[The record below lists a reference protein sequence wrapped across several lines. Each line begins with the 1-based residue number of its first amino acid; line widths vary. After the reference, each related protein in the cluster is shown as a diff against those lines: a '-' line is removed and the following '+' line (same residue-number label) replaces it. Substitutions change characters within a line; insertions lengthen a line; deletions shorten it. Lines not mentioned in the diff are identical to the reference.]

1 MTPVQGNLLF
11 EGMMLIRLRKKR
23 GKIKVKSGGSNK
35 IFLDPE
41 TKVNIY
47 KIYLEK
53 SLLIRIMGVN
63 EHKKQAPRS
72 VTLGIISVS
81 TTRALIDDTSG
92 QWIREHAE
100 EKGHTVVFH
109 QVIPDDAA
117 KITAI
122 LKEKIKES
130 KPQVIL
136 MSGGTGI
143 TKKDVTIE
151 AVSPLFNK
159 ELSAFGPLFAKL
171 SMEEID
177 SAAIMS
183 RATAGVI
190 GNTVVLCMP
199 GSLNAC
205 RLACSKLIFPELGH
219 LVKHIQDF

>member
-1 MTPVQGNLLF
+1 M
-11 EGMMLIRLRKKR
+11 
-23 GKIKVKSGGSNK
+23 
-35 IFLDPE
+35 
-41 TKVNIY
+41 
-47 KIYLEK
+47 
-53 SLLIRIMGVN
+53 MGVH

-92 QWIREHAE
+92 QWIREQAE
-100 EKGHTVVFH
+100 EKGHKVVFH

-117 KITAI
+117 KITAV

-151 AVSPLFNK
+151 AVSPLFDK
-159 ELSAFGPLFAKL
+159 ELSAFGSLFAKL

-190 GNTVVLCMP
+190 DNTVVFCVP

-205 RLACSKLIFPELGH
+205 KLACKRLIFPELGH
-219 LVKHIQDF
+219 LAKHVRD

>member
-1 MTPVQGNLLF
+1 
-11 EGMMLIRLRKKR
+11 
-23 GKIKVKSGGSNK
+23 
-35 IFLDPE
+35 
-41 TKVNIY
+41 
-47 KIYLEK
+47 
-53 SLLIRIMGVN
+53 MGVH

-92 QWIREHAE
+92 QWIREQAE
-100 EKGHTVVFH
+100 EKGHKVVFH
-109 QVIPDDAA
+109 QVIPDDVA
-117 KITAI
+117 KITAL
-122 LKEKIKES
+122 LKEKIRES

-171 SMEEID
+171 SMEEIN

-190 GNTVVLCMP
+190 GKTVVFCMP

-205 RLACSKLIFPELGH
+205 KLACSKLIFPELGH
-219 LVKHIQDF
+219 LVKHIQDC

>member
-1 MTPVQGNLLF
+1 
-11 EGMMLIRLRKKR
+11 
-23 GKIKVKSGGSNK
+23 
-35 IFLDPE
+35 
-41 TKVNIY
+41 
-47 KIYLEK
+47 
-53 SLLIRIMGVN
+53 MGVH

-92 QWIREHAE
+92 QWIREQAE
-100 EKGHTVVFH
+100 EKGHKVVFH
-109 QVIPDDAA
+109 QVIPDDVA
-117 KITAI
+117 KITAL
-122 LKEKIKES
+122 LKEKIRES

-159 ELSAFGPLFAKL
+159 ELSAFGPLLAKL
-171 SMEEID
+171 SMEEIN

-190 GNTVVLCMP
+190 GNTVVFCMP

-205 RLACSKLIFPELGH
+205 KLACSKLIFPELGH
-219 LVKHIQDF
+219 LVKHIQDC